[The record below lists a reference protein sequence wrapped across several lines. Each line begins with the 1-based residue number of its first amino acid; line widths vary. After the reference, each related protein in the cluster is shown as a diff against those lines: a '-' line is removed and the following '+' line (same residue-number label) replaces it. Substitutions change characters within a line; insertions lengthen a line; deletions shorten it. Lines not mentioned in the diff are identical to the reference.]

1 MELLTQQQM
10 VCCTP
15 NVLARDSKKTNKR
28 LVNSL
33 RGGHREWKKVSLDR
47 FSTGQ
52 KIASAWKR
60 NAFFVLFFVC
70 LLLLLLLFSSYST
83 SNKFLLVARHTLTT
97 GLQKSVFG
105 SFFNWPEDRECVE
118 KKCVFLFCSLFVCC
132 CCCLHPIARATSSC
146 LLPDTL

>member
-1 MELLTQQQM
+1 M

-28 LVNSL
+28 IVNSL

-60 NAFFVLFFVC
+60 NAFFCFVLC
-70 LLLLLLLFSSYST
+70 
-83 SNKFLLVARHTLTT
+83 
-97 GLQKSVFG
+97 
-105 SFFNWPEDRECVE
+105 
-118 KKCVFLFCSLFVCC
+118 LFVVVVVVFI
-132 CCCLHPIARATSSC
+132 L
-146 LLPDTL
+146 